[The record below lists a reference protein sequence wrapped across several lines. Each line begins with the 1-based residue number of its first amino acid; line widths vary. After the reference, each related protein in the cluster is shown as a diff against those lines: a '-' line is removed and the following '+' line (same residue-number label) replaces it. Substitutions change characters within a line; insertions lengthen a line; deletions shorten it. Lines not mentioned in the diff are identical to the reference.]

1 MGAAV
6 TLGFMIVT
14 WGLCSLALARH
25 KAYQQIS
32 DEEKMQGDRR
42 LETMTQ
48 GRKKFVPPT
57 MQEIHAET
65 ESKGGILERFGR
77 AYHPDDP
84 ASPTSK
90 VRGSATSPE
99 AGNAKPV
106 AVQM

>member
-1 MGAAV
+1 M
-6 TLGFMIVT
+6 LVT

-25 KAYQQIS
+25 KAYEEIS

-42 LETMTQ
+42 LEAMTQ

-57 MQEIHAET
+57 MEQIDEET
-65 ESKGGILERFGR
+65 ESKARGILDRFGR
-77 AYHPDDP
+77 PYHPDDP

-99 AGNAKPV
+99 AGNVKQV
-106 AVQM
+106 VVQM